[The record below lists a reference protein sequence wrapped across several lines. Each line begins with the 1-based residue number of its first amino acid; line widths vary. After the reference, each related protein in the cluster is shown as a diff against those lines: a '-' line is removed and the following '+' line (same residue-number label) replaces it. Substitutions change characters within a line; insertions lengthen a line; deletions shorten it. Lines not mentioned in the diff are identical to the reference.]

1 MCAWCVPVSRG
12 AEGTPNVSATNS
24 SEQTGQPRR
33 RRKRLLS
40 EESILDAALSLVD
53 ETGELTMAALAAR
66 VGSTA
71 SSIYHHFRGRQAI
84 IEALR
89 ERVGAGIA
97 VPAETD
103 DWEPALLRF
112 LRDYRDA
119 FARHP
124 RIIPLLTA
132 QTISGDSTVVV
143 YDRLLR
149 ILDRAGLPLGEHLLW
164 VSVLD
169 NFVLG
174 SALDAAAPDEVWSAS
189 HLDTPALN
197 AAVAAA
203 PTGRER
209 ADAAF
214 LLGAEALV
222 TGMRARLQA
231 EPRRVRKQLH

>member
-1 MCAWCVPVSRG
+1 
-12 AEGTPNVSATNS
+12 VSATNS
-24 SEQTGQPRR
+24 SGQTGQPRR

-40 EESILDAALSLVD
+40 EESILAAALSLVD

-97 VPAETD
+97 VPQETD

-124 RIIPLLTA
+124 RLIPLLTA

-149 ILDRAGLPLGEHLLW
+149 ILARAGLPLAEHLLW

-174 SALDAAAPDEVWSAS
+174 SALDAAAPDEVWCGS

-203 PTGRER
+203 PMGRAR

-214 LLGAEALV
+214 LLGADALV
-222 TGMRARLQA
+222 TGMRARLPAGHGDPQM
-231 EPRRVRKQLH
+231 RKQLR

>member
-1 MCAWCVPVSRG
+1 MCAWYAPVSR
-12 AEGTPNVSATNS
+12 ATKGTPNVSATNS

-97 VPAETD
+97 PPEDTD
-103 DWEPALLRF
+103 DWERALLRF

-119 FARHP
+119 FAHHP

-132 QTISGDSTVVV
+132 QTITGDSTVVV

-149 ILDRAGLPLGEHLLW
+149 ILARAGLP
-164 VSVLD
+164 
-169 NFVLG
+169 
-174 SALDAAAPDEVWSAS
+174 
-189 HLDTPALN
+189 
-197 AAVAAA
+197 
-203 PTGRER
+203 
-209 ADAAF
+209 
-214 LLGAEALV
+214 
-222 TGMRARLQA
+222 
-231 EPRRVRKQLH
+231 

>member
-1 MCAWCVPVSRG
+1 M
-12 AEGTPNVSATNS
+12 SATNS
-24 SEQTGQPRR
+24 SEQASPQPRR

-89 ERVGAGIA
+89 ERVGAGITL
-97 VPAETD
+97 PADTD
-103 DWEPALLRF
+103 DWERALLRF

-124 RIIPLLTA
+124 RLIPLLTA
-132 QTISGDSTVVV
+132 QTISGDSTLVV
-143 YDRLLR
+143 YDRVLR
-149 ILDRAGLPLGEHLLW
+149 VLTRAGLPIGEHLLW
-164 VSVLD
+164 MSVLD

-174 SALDAAAPDEVWSAS
+174 SALDAAAPDEVWRGSD
-189 HLDTPALN
+189 LDTPALN

-209 ADAAF
+209 ADAAY
-214 LLGAEALV
+214 LLGADALV
-222 TGMRARLQA
+222 AGMRARLPA
-231 EPRRVRKQLH
+231 GR

>member
-1 MCAWCVPVSRG
+1 VS
-12 AEGTPNVSATNS
+12 PTNGP
-24 SEQTGQPRR
+24 EQTAQPRR

-40 EESILDAALSLVD
+40 EESILDAALSLID

-89 ERVGAGIA
+89 ERVGAGIT
-97 VPAETD
+97 VPAEND
-103 DWEPALLRF
+103 EWEPALLRF

-124 RIIPLLTA
+124 RLIPLLTA
-132 QTISGDSTVVV
+132 QTITGDSTLVV

-149 ILDRAGLPLGEHLLW
+149 ILTRAGLPIGEHLLW

-174 SALDAAAPDEVWSAS
+174 SALDAAAPDEVWSVS

-197 AAVAAA
+197 AAVAAS
-203 PTGRER
+203 PTGRQR

-214 LLGAEALV
+214 LFGADALV
-222 TGMRARLQA
+222 TGMRARLHGGPGHPPA
-231 EPRRVRKQLH
+231 